1 MTCKE
6 DWDKK
11 KRKLVKQDG
20 DSFMR
25 KDRCFSQLK
34 VFAFEVIR
42 QIYGLSIWVKNRKYL
57 NAPYSEQLY
66 LL

>member
-42 QIYGLSIWVKNRKYL
+42 QIYGLSIWVKTVNT
-57 NAPYSEQLY
+57 
-66 LL
+66 